1 MLRCS
6 LLSGN
11 SASVLATRQL
21 AGQATFQT
29 DSELISSER
38 PSRRQAAPL
47 THATPLLA
55 CISHIGSAGDGVVAG
70 VAPLHIARTLPGE
83 TVHAQPQPGGKRAT
97 LLDVADPSPHR
108 VQPPCPHFLQGC
120 GGCALQH
127 WADPSYAAWKRGLVI
142 AALQRAGFAQPAM
155 GELVRTPPATR
166 RRMDFAAERT
176 QGGVLLGLH
185 EAHATTITDLH
196 TCHVLHPVLVAL
208 LDPLRQTLGG
218 LAALRRRG
226 SVLAN
231 LLADGPDLLIRT
243 DGPLAPTDRS
253 KLASFAARHDVRRIA
268 WSLND
273 GPPEIACQL
282 GAPHIAFAGQR
293 IEPPPGAFL
302 QASPAGESA
311 IVAAILAA
319 LPPRLTHR
327 SRAVELYAGC
337 GTISFPLA
345 EHLRVQAYEGDAPA
359 AASVRRAQSGTRVEM
374 TQRDLAR
381 QPLSAKE
388 LSGAAMVVLD
398 PPYAGAPAQMAQIA
412 ASAVPVVAYV
422 SCNPVALARDAALLA
437 QAGYRLVAATPVDQ
451 FLWSA
456 QVECVAVFST

>member
-1 MLRCS
+1 M
-6 LLSGN
+6 
-11 SASVLATRQL
+11 
-21 AGQATFQT
+21 
-29 DSELISSER
+29 
-38 PSRRQAAPL
+38 
-47 THATPLLA
+47 PLLA
-55 CISHIGSAGDGVVAG
+55 RISHIGSAGDGVAAG
-70 VAPLHIARTLPGE
+70 VTKLHVARTLPDE
-83 TVHAQPQPGGKRAT
+83 TVHAQPQPGGTRAT
-97 LLDVADPSPHR
+97 LLDIAEPSPDR

-127 WADPSYAAWKRGLVI
+127 WADAPYAAWKRSLVV
-142 AALQRAGFAQPAM
+142 AALERAGFAQPLV
-155 GELVRTPPATR
+155 GGLVRTAPATR

-176 QGGVLLGLH
+176 QGGLLLGLH
-185 EAHATTITDLH
+185 EAHATSITDLH
-196 TCHVLHPVLVAL
+196 TCHVLHPTLVAL
-208 LDPLRQTLGG
+208 LNPLRQTLRG

-243 DGPLAPTDRS
+243 DGPLAPTDRT
-253 KLASFAARHDVRRIA
+253 KLAAFATAHDVRRIA

-273 GPPEIACQL
+273 GPPEIAFQL
-282 GAPHIAFAGQR
+282 GAPHMLFAGQR

-302 QASPAGESA
+302 QASPAGEAA
-311 IVAAILAA
+311 IVAATLAA
-319 LPPRLTHR
+319 LPPRLTNR

-345 EHLRVQAYEGDAPA
+345 QHLRVQAYEGDAPA

-388 LSGAAMVVLD
+388 MSGAAMVVLD
-398 PPYAGAPAQMAQIA
+398 PPYAGATAQMAQIA
-412 ASAVPVVAYV
+412 SSAVPVVAYV
-422 SCNPVALARDAALLA
+422 SCNPGALARDAAVLA
-437 QAGYRLVAATPVDQ
+437 QAGYRLVAVTPIDQ

-456 QVECVAVFST
+456 QVECVATFAK